1 MREILCLY
9 LINET
14 KLCIPFLKRLEY
26 PMNGTNRT
34 HRSLPLAAALLVS
47 LTVPGLAQAGN
58 GNTKDDPRS
67 VYQRR
72 VQPKEPAERLDWQ
85 GRIGELLKEEPGEV
99 VITAVGDMIFNQPIT
114 HLADAERAGLF
125 RIMQE
130 ADIAYGNMEFSLNDR
145 PDLQRPFYNFRA
157 GREFRWELARTGIN
171 LVSLANNHAL
181 DFGPEGLKECL
192 QALDHTN
199 ITYAGAGTTLAEARK
214 PGRME
219 IAGRKTTF
227 ALLSYMR
234 YWTAK
239 YRSKDPN
246 GPSLATIDP
255 AVILVAKD
263 GQVEK
268 VEGPLEADV
277 KAMEDDIL
285 LARRRSDV
293 LLVSLHNHDV
303 THHRAYGIQDTT
315 PPNDQI
321 MFHRAI
327 EAGADLVLGTG
338 PHVLRGIEIYK
349 GRPIF
354 YSLGDFIYQY
364 RTPDRIPVDLIH
376 QRDIEMPRPTNVSVW
391 DRRESREVMESVM
404 VRMTLNQGKL
414 KRIQLLPVTID
425 DEGPLYGVPRLAST
439 KRGGEI
445 LALMQ
450 ELSAPYGTKIIS
462 KGWYAEVAF

>member
-1 MREILCLY
+1 
-9 LINET
+9 
-14 KLCIPFLKRLEY
+14 
-26 PMNGTNRT
+26 MNGIGRS
-34 HRSLPLAAALLVS
+34 HRGSYYVLPVLLLLAM
-47 LTVPGLAQAGN
+47 PGAAQALGGN
-58 GNTKDDPRS
+58 SKEDPRS

-72 VQPKEPAERLDWQ
+72 VHPKEVAESIDWTPRLD
-85 GRIGELLKEEPGEV
+85 GLLRKETGD
-99 VITAVGDMIFNQPIT
+99 VIVTAVGDMIFNQPIT
-114 HLADAERAGLF
+114 QLTEPDRAGLF

-130 ADIAYGNMEFSLNDR
+130 ADIAYGNMEFSMNDR

-157 GREFRWELARTGIN
+157 SREFRWELARTGIN

-199 ITYAGAGTTLAEARK
+199 ITYAGAGNTLAEARK
-214 PGRME
+214 PGRLE
-219 IAGRKTTF
+219 IAGHKTTF
-227 ALLSYMR
+227 SLLSYMR

-239 YRSKDPN
+239 YRSRDAN
-246 GPSLATIDP
+246 APSLATLDP

-277 KAMEDDIL
+277 MAMEDDIL
-285 LARRRSDV
+285 LARRRADV
-293 LLVSLHNHDV
+293 LMVSLHNHDV

-321 MFHRAI
+321 MFQRAI
-327 EAGADLVLGTG
+327 DSGADLVLGTG
-338 PHVLRGIEIYK
+338 PHVLRGIQIYK

-376 QRDIEMPRPTNVSVW
+376 QRDIEMPVAADVALW
-391 DRRESREVMESVM
+391 DRRDSRETMESVL

-425 DEGPLYGVPRLAST
+425 DEGPLYGVPRLAGT
-439 KRGGEI
+439 RRAGEI
-445 LALMQ
+445 IALMQ
-450 ELSAPYGTKIIS
+450 KLSAPYGTKIDS
-462 KGWYAEVAF
+462 KGWYAEVVF